1 MTHPKAWTFSF
12 RRNQNVTH
20 EEDEQYNHFASIFY
34 SILAGQK
41 FSSNLWIKLVPRLFF
56 FLSHTFHCTLSP
68 FVGHDPWLDTRE
80 FSRCLSGLGWQIS
93 FALRGNKSSHGK
105 SNKLSFRFWF
115 SAVFR
120 DFLHHS
126 VQGYVTHQTFP
137 PLFLVARVQDLCL
150 EGCEVFSV
158 WNWHC

>member
-56 FLSHTFHCTLSP
+56 FFVSHLSLHPFTFR
-68 FVGHDPWLDTRE
+68 HDPWLDTRE

>member
-34 SILAGQK
+34 IILAGQK

-56 FLSHTFHCTLSP
+56 FCLTPFIAPFTFR
-68 FVGHDPWLDTRE
+68 HDPWLDTRE

-158 WNWHC
+158 WNWHF

>member
-1 MTHPKAWTFSF
+1 MNDSSKGLNILFQKKPKRDTWRGWTIQSF
-12 RRNQNVTH
+12 HFYILQHIGWAKILFKSMNQT
-20 EEDEQYNHFASIFY
+20 
-34 SILAGQK
+34 
-41 FSSNLWIKLVPRLFF
+41 SSQTLFF
-56 FLSHTFHCTLSP
+56 FVSHLSLHPFTFR
-68 FVGHDPWLDTRE
+68 HDPWLDTRE

>member
-12 RRNQNVTH
+12 TRNQNVTH
-20 EEDEQYNHFASIFY
+20 EEDKQYNHFASIFY
-34 SILAGQK
+34 IILGGQK

-56 FLSHTFHCTLSP
+56 FVSHLSLHLSTFR
-68 FVGHDPWLDTRE
+68 HDPWLGTRE

-93 FALRGNKSSHGK
+93 FALRSNKSSHGK
-105 SNKLSFRFWF
+105 SNKLSFRFGL

>member
-1 MTHPKAWTFSF
+1 M
-12 RRNQNVTH
+12 NQT
-20 EEDEQYNHFASIFY
+20 
-34 SILAGQK
+34 
-41 FSSNLWIKLVPRLFF
+41 SSQTLFF
-56 FLSHTFHCTLSP
+56 VSHLSLHLSTFR
-68 FVGHDPWLDTRE
+68 HDPWLGTRE

-105 SNKLSFRFWF
+105 SNKLSFRFWL

-137 PLFLVARVQDLCL
+137 PLFLVVRFMLGGLRSFVSLKLTLLGWCL
-150 EGCEVFSV
+150 QKPFVFREAFSV
-158 WNWHC
+158 GSFVAVFCFFFFHERRQPFLFDLWEEIRHA